1 MDLASI
7 YYVLL
12 MVAGICIIIFVHE
25 LGHFLVAKWAD
36 VKVEVF
42 SLCFGPPLY
51 QKKIGETTYKI
62 GLIPLGGYVKMTG
75 ENPGDRST
83 GDPREFSAKSVSAR
97 AAIISAGVV
106 MNILFACAIFPIVF
120 SLGVKMISPVMGSVR
135 LGSPAWVAGIQGGDR
150 ILALNDRSVR
160 SFEDI
165 QFEVALSSGPIKVEY
180 QRDGKSISTQV
191 TPEYNQTRGFQVI
204 GITPAHEEQ
213 IFVRARKGS
222 RVEGLEGPSKLLSIN
237 EYTGS
242 AVHDRWGE
250 LQDRYKDNPEP
261 LVLGFE
267 RNGISGTVHLPGK
280 MVEAKEWFLGVQILR
295 STRISAVRNLAG
307 KPLLNLFK
315 GDRIIRVNETPVNDQ
330 LAFRKAVLAAP
341 EGPVTLEV
349 QRFKEPGAKSF
360 SIPVPALST
369 VAAREGILENL
380 HFEEGTAVAPME
392 GYPAMKAGFKVGDR
406 ILKIESREVSTF
418 NEVLEI
424 IRGYNPDK
432 FPEGLAFTL
441 ERLTPAPGA
450 AEPTR
455 KTITIRAAPRKRMF
469 NEAWLS
475 FEFQHYHLQEE
486 VKFPFPQSV
495 TKGLRYTGIWV
506 FNIFNTLKSIVTG
519 RVSPKTLG
527 GIITIGRVSYDRA
540 QRGIINLIYFLAI
553 LSVNLAIINLL
564 PIPVLDGGHLCFLLI
579 EKIKGSPVSDRVVA
593 VGQGIGLCIILALI
607 VFVTFNDI
615 QRWIIP

>member
-1 MDLASI
+1 MDLSSL

-42 SLCFGPPLY
+42 SLCFGPSLF
-51 QKKIGETTYKI
+51 QKKVGETVYKI

-75 ENPGDRST
+75 ENPGDKST
-83 GDPREFSAKSVSAR
+83 GDPREFNSKSVGAR

-120 SLGVKMISPVMGSVR
+120 SLGVKMISPEVGGVR

-165 QFEVALSSGPIKVEY
+165 QFEVALSDGPIKVEY
-180 QRDGKSISTQV
+180 QRDGKSFFSQV

-204 GITPAHEEQ
+204 GITPDHEEDTY
-213 IFVRARKGS
+213 VRARDES
-222 RVEGLEGPSKLLSIN
+222 RVEGLEGHSKLLSIN
-237 EYTGS
+237 EYAGS
-242 AVHDRWGE
+242 DLHDRWEE
-250 LQDRYKDNPEP
+250 LQDRYQGKPEP
-261 LVLGFE
+261 LILGLE
-267 RNGISGTVHLPGK
+267 KNGVRTTVRLPGK

-295 STRISAVRNLAG
+295 STRISTVRLQAG
-307 KPLLNLFK
+307 KPVLNLFK
-315 GDRIIRVNETPVNDQ
+315 GDRITRINETPVNDYP
-330 LAFRKAVLAAP
+330 AFRKAVLSAP
-341 EGPVTLEV
+341 DGPVILKV
-349 QRFKEPGAKSF
+349 QRFKEPGTKSV
-360 SIPVPALST
+360 SIPIPALSHK
-369 VAAREGILENL
+369 AAREGILENL
-380 HFEEGTAVAPME
+380 HFEQGTVVTPME
-392 GYPAMKAGFKVGDR
+392 GYPAMEAGFKAGDR
-406 ILKIESREVSTF
+406 ILKIESQEVSSF

-424 IRGYNPDK
+424 IRGYNPGK
-432 FPEGLAFTL
+432 FPNGLAFTL
-441 ERLTPAPGA
+441 ERTTLAPGA

-455 KTITIRAAPRKRMF
+455 KTITLRAAPRKRMV

-475 FEFQHYHLQEE
+475 VEFQQYHLQEE

-527 GIITIGRVSYDRA
+527 GIITIGKVSYDRA

-564 PIPVLDGGHLCFLLI
+564 PIPVLDGGHLCFLI
-579 EKIKGSPVSDRVVA
+579 VEKIKGSPVSDRVVA

-615 QRWIIP
+615 QRWFIS